1 MTGIQEGMTAAQ
13 VSEVLMNNFSEVS
26 AEADRAKT
34 MAAAEET
41 RAKGVEQG
49 LTEAVA
55 QNAGEIIALKGNSA
69 TKAELDAEAER
80 AQAAEQTLAQAVSSV
95 AGRVTA
101 IEGGYATDVELFEE
115 SERAKAAEGEIRGSV
130 ESLSED
136 FNAASEDIGKLE
148 TALEAE
154 KGRAKAAE
162 QALSVE
168 ITEAENRVDERVTEV
183 RDSLEEEVQARTAAV
198 AVMGEKLTELGSI
211 IGSTNT
217 EEKQG
222 YLSSGGYIETSATNY
237 HCLVTDKVPTKKGDV
252 FFYKGMGRSLAYSC
266 IIYKGNE
273 IVETIQVESENKF
286 VPLYITKDAD
296 SVVFSSYNSIG
307 NSVVLEVYK
316 KSILSDKIDE
326 IENQSNL
333 NKVQISKIEADI
345 HIIKSTKEIEPNTWY
360 NIFENVSISKGER
373 FRVKIASNNQLNRI
387 ILGSNENRVLDIQDS
402 QQLMSNEWIERTSGA
417 TSTDISIYISTENGL
432 SANVTIEIQKGI
444 SLLPNDVEDLKK
456 DIDKLNSE
464 YNGYSKEDVV
474 NSGSWWIYYPNLK
487 IAKGEF
493 FRFRI
498 NTQSEFTRIIIGSSD
513 KRLFDSDTKGLPD
526 NNQWEYVTSA
536 YDIDFVNLFIVFAN
550 AQSDKVSL
558 EVQKGD
564 FALSGQI
571 DNINTELGKI
581 NDNIKYLPNTE
592 EKVAYN
598 LGEERISAE
607 TSTQNG
613 RLLTNLHIKK
623 GEIFKVKVNASSSDW
638 SRVFI
643 YFNEDVAYSN
653 RLWDSDGGNDRT
665 NKWASYEAKADIY
678 SLGLYAVS
686 SGAVF
691 SLELE
696 KQGFLERAVTSDVLW
711 GKKWAVCGD
720 SFTDG
725 ATYTLIQDGKYVGKK
740 YVYPYIIGNRTNI
753 EVLKFFSGGRT
764 LAYPQSGEFE
774 NSLTAPTQEFYFK
787 NIPEDVDYITIY
799 LGIND
804 SHHNYGSSGSDGED
818 VTGHIPLGTIEDNT
832 TASYYG
838 AWNVVL
844 SWLLENRPFAHIGI
858 IVSNGCD
865 WDSYR
870 IAQIE
875 IAKKY
880 GIPYID
886 LNGDERTPAMI
897 RSTNP
902 NIAASVKESR
912 LRTQSVSETN
922 SHPNDVAHLFESTF
936 IENFLRSL

>member
-1 MTGIQEGMTAAQ
+1 MELNKINSSGTTWG
-13 VSEVLMNNFSEVS
+13 
-26 AEADRAKT
+26 AEASALNENFGKIDSSIEQLKNSTTRNKGYFSSE
-34 MAAAEET
+34 AALKSAFKSASFGDIAYVGSAFPYQTWAWNGSEWVKKNDNGGQESVNLGNYYTKSET
-41 RAKGVEQG
+41 DGKF
-49 LTEAVA
+49 TEADS
-55 QNAGEIIALKGNSA
+55 K
-69 TKAELDAEAER
+69 
-80 AQAAEQTLAQAVSSV
+80 
-95 AGRVTA
+95 
-101 IEGGYATDVELFEE
+101 
-115 SERAKAAEGEIRGSV
+115 
-130 ESLSED
+130 LS
-136 FNAASEDIGKLE
+136 
-148 TALEAE
+148 
-154 KGRAKAAE
+154 
-162 QALSVE
+162 
-168 ITEAENRVDERVTEV
+168 
-183 RDSLEEEVQARTAAV
+183 
-198 AVMGEKLTELGSI
+198 ELGSKV
-211 IGSTNT
+211 GYTKT

-222 YLSSGGYIETSATNY
+222 YLTAGGYIETSATNY

-252 FFYKGMGRSLAYSC
+252 FFYKGIGRSGAYSC

-273 IVETIQVESENKF
+273 IVETIKIESENKF
-286 VPLYITKDAD
+286 APLYITKDAD
-296 SVVFSSYNSIG
+296 SVVFSSYNFVG

-333 NKVQISKIEADI
+333 NKVQISKIESEVQ
-345 HIIKSTKEIEPNTWY
+345 IISHTETINPSVWYAYFPNVT
-360 NIFENVSISKGER
+360 IQKGER
-373 FRVKIASNNQLNRI
+373 FRIKITSDNPITRMILGASDARI
-387 ILGSNENRVLDIQDS
+387 IDTSDTTILQ
-402 QQLMSNEWIERTSGA
+402 SNEWIERTSAA
-417 TSTDISIYISTENGL
+417 TKTGIGVFVSTENGS
-432 SANVTIEIQKGI
+432 SANVTIEIQKGL
-444 SLLPNDVEDLKK
+444 SLLLNDIEDLKQ

-513 KRLFDSDTKGLPD
+513 KRLFDSDTKGLPE

-558 EVQKGD
+558 EVQKGA

-571 DNINTELGKI
+571 DNINSELGKI
-581 NDNIKYLPNTE
+581 NNNIKYLPNTE
-592 EKVAYN
+592 EIVSDN
-598 LGEERISAE
+598 LGENK
-607 TSTQNG
+607 TSNNTTVPNFS
-613 RLLTNLHIKK
+613 LIDNVYIKE
-623 GEIFKVKVNASSSDW
+623 GQEFKVYVNSSSTEW
-638 SRVFI
+638 SRVI
-643 YFNEDVAYSN
+643 LVYNGDSMK
-653 RLWDSDGGNDRT
+653 RLWDSDAQGDYT
-665 NKWASYEAKADIY
+665 NIWKSFVAKEDIFK
-678 SLGLYAVS
+678 LGLYVVS
-686 SGAVF
+686 SGSVF
-691 SLELE
+691 SIELKKE
-696 KQGFLERAVTSDVLW
+696 GVLSDVIASNILW

-725 ATYTLIQDGKYVGKK
+725 ATYTTIDKGKYAGKR

-764 LAYPQSGEFE
+764 LAYPASGGFE
-774 NSLTAPTQEFYFK
+774 NSITAPTQEFYYQ

-902 NIAASVKESR
+902 NVAASVKESR

-922 SHPNDVAHLFESTF
+922 SHPNDAAHLFESTF